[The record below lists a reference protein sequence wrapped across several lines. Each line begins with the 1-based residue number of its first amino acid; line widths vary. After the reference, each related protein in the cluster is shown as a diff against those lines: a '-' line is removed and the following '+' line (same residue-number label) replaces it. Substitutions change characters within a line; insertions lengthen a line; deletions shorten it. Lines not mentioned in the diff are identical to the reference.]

1 MLMFTGNQNDLR
13 LNIDTLEVIKNW
25 ESNWE

>member
-1 MLMFTGNQNDLR
+1 MLTFTGNQNDSR

-25 ESNWE
+25 ESKWE

>member
-25 ESNWE
+25 ESKWQ